1 MERRLVGHGR
11 CTGERAVSQ
20 GIRIAPKDAAER
32 DAQGPRTK
40 KQVKFRLHPTDAAR
54 LAKAARKAGLTVQ
67 DYLERALFSFWD
79 SIR

>member
-1 MERRLVGHGR
+1 M
-11 CTGERAVSQ
+11 SQ
-20 GIRIAPKDAAER
+20 GIRIRGKAAER

-40 KQVKFRLHPTDAAR
+40 TQVKFRLAPEDVQR
-54 LAKAARKAGLTVQ
+54 LAREARRAKLTVQ

>member
-1 MERRLVGHGR
+1 M
-11 CTGERAVSQ
+11 SQ

-32 DAQGPRTK
+32 DAQGARTK
-40 KQVKFRLHPTDAAR
+40 RQIKFRLHPTDAAR
-54 LAKAARKAGLTVQ
+54 LAKAARRDGLTIQ